1 MDTEGPVYVPSE
13 LQVKRRPATL
23 SARAPIVNEDKEK
36 EKMNIFREYAQLNK
50 KSCEIAAMNPID
62 PSATHPFN
70 NHKNRYT
77 DVLPTAETAVKLEP
91 LEGKEG
97 STYINAN
104 FVVDEKNRQS
114 YVCCQA
120 PLASTMGDFWRM
132 IWQHDISTIVM
143 ITKLRERDRTK
154 ADKYWPTNIG
164 DKSYYEKIAVKFVK
178 EFTKPGSSLTIRT
191 FYIYQVENGS
201 GPSSPGCHTPPAEDS
216 YQSSKDSG
224 EVDPKSEGT
233 CSGDADEDVPTY
245 SSSSEDV
252 EVLGPNMRKITQLHC
267 TEWPDQGIPKSTDSM
282 KELLQEFDLRKG
294 LVVPGKPL
302 RPICVHCSAGI
313 GRTGTF
319 VAIHIGLELW
329 LAGERY
335 NIFDIVKNLRAQR
348 QGMVQTKEQ
357 YYFIHRAIEDIISS
371 KSLFRD
377 RSLDTDLRTLTF
389 RRASSANELMEPKK
403 KLPNRRQTLVLVITT
418 QDTHHIHFT
427 A

>member
-1 MDTEGPVYVPSE
+1 MS
-13 LQVKRRPATL
+13 
-23 SARAPIVNEDKEK
+23 EDKEK

-50 KSCEIAAMNPID
+50 QSCELALMNPID
-62 PSATHPFN
+62 ASATHPCN

-143 ITKLRERDRTK
+143 ITRLRERERTK

-164 DKSYYEKIAVKFVK
+164 DKNYYEKIAVKFVK

-191 FYIYQVENGS
+191 FYIYQTDAGS
-201 GPSSPGCHTPPAEDS
+201 GPSTPGCCSPYDEES
-216 YQSSKDSG
+216 YQSSKDS
-224 EVDPKSEGT
+224 VDDHHSEAT
-233 CSGDADEDVPTY
+233 CSGEGSEDAPTY
-245 SSSSEDV
+245 SSSGEDM

-294 LVVPGKPL
+294 LVVPGKSL

-319 VAIHIGLELW
+319 VAIHIGLEAW
-329 LAGERY
+329 LAGEPY
-335 NIFDIVKNLRAQR
+335 NIFDIVKNLRSQR

-377 RSLDTDLRTLTF
+377 RSLETDQRALTF
-389 RRASSANELMEPKK
+389 RRATSATELVEPKK
-403 KLPNRRQTLVLVITT
+403 KLPNRRQTLVLVIST